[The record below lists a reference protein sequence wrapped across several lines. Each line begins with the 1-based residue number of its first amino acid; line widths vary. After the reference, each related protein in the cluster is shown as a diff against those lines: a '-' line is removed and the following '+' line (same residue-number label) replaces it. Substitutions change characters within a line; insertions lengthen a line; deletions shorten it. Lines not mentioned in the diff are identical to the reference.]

1 MRARW
6 MLGMVCAL
14 SLYQAGH
21 VAAQAPAGPPA
32 GWPDLVSGLKETPG
46 CLGVETARTQSGK
59 NVIFAWFE
67 DREALSRWYRSDMH
81 RDAMRKYFPN
91 SERRP
96 PLETIPDDS
105 GPLMVVASIT
115 FSDKPQFES
124 ANLAISQIAIEVYK
138 PMTGGVYLG
147 SRFAPDALKV
157 PGSPAYVPKAKSVS
171 KP

>member
-1 MRARW
+1 MR
-6 MLGMVCAL
+6 MLVLICVL

-21 VAAQAPAGPPA
+21 AIAQAPAGPPT
-32 GWPDLVSGLKETPG
+32 GWPDLVTGLKETPG
-46 CLGVETARTQSGK
+46 CLGVETARTGSGK

-67 DREALSRWYRSDMH
+67 NREAVSRWYRSDMH

-91 SERRP
+91 AERRP
-96 PLETIPDDS
+96 PLETVPDDS
-105 GPLMVVASIT
+105 GPLMVIASIT

-157 PGSPAYVPKAKSVS
+157 PGSPAYMPKAKTVS

>member
-1 MRARW
+1 

-21 VAAQAPAGPPA
+21 VAAQAPPGPPA
-32 GWPDLVSGLKETPG
+32 GWPDLVAGLKETPG

-67 DREALSRWYRSDMH
+67 NREAVSRWYRSDMH

-91 SERRP
+91 AERRP

-115 FSDKPQFES
+115 FSDKPQFDTT
-124 ANLAISQIAIEVYK
+124 NLPISQISIEVYK

-147 SRFAPDALKV
+147 SRFAPDTLKV
-157 PGSPAYVPKAKSVS
+157 PGSPAYTPKVKTGS

>member
-1 MRARW
+1 
-6 MLGMVCAL
+6 MVCVL

-21 VAAQAPAGPPA
+21 AIAQAPAGPPA

-46 CLGVETARTQSGK
+46 CLGVETARTGTGK

-67 DREALSRWYRSDMH
+67 NREALSRWYRSDMH

-91 SERRP
+91 AERRP
-96 PLETIPDDS
+96 PLETVPDDS
-105 GPLMVVASIT
+105 GPLMVIASIT
-115 FSDKPQFES
+115 FSDKPHFES

-157 PGSPAYVPKAKSVS
+157 PGSPAYMPKAKTVS

>member
-6 MLGMVCAL
+6 MLGMLCVL

-32 GWPDLVSGLKETPG
+32 GWPDLVTGLKETPG
-46 CLGVETARTQSGK
+46 CLGVETARTGTGK

-67 DREALSRWYRSDMH
+67 NREALSRWYRSDMH

-91 SERRP
+91 AERRP
-96 PLETIPDDS
+96 PLETVPDDS
-105 GPLMVVASIT
+105 GPLMVIASIT
-115 FSDKPQFES
+115 FSDKPQFET
-124 ANLAISQIAIEVYK
+124 ANLAISQIAIEVYR

-157 PGSPAYVPKAKSVS
+157 PGSPAYTPKAKTVS